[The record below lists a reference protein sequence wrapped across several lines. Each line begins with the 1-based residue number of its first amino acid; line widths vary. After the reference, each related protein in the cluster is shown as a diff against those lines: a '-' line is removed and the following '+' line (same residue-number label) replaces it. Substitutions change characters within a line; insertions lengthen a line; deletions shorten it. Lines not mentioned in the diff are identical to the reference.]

1 MSLEATGF
9 TRLQLRVRRRGYSS
23 EEARREENLPQ
34 QLETASLCWGVE
46 RLFPREDACRKIWR
60 EYC

>member
-9 TRLQLRVRRRGYSS
+9 PRLQLGVRRQGYSS
-23 EEARREENLPQ
+23 EEARREETLPQ

-46 RLFPREDACRKIWR
+46 RLFPGEEAFREIWR